1 MLKRLL
7 VLPLLALESLGVS
20 EHASIGI
27 GGFYS
32 NSSATNVNVQYYGIH
47 LNLHTDLISQNHKIK
62 FSTEFDWNRGSW
74 GRKLSNSQLAY
85 LEKFGSGKN
94 FRSYD
99 VLIRFGLNIASKE
112 VPLFLNLIGGFG
124 KVTNSHKET
133 DLFKRTT
140 WKAGIELEGAF
151 PLGQNSKFTYSAGYL
166 PTSIYYSF
174 IDPSRADNGMSARS
188 YVSKLGHTVLVSV
201 GFTQAINERLYFY
214 TKLKGQYKVF
224 GESKLVPIN
233 INIIDTATAIANTN
247 YPASRDVGAMLEV
260 GIGF

>member
-27 GGFYS
+27 GGLYS

-62 FSTEFDWNRGSW
+62 FSTEFDWNRGSG

-94 FRSYD
+94 FRYSHI
-99 VLIRFGLNIASKE
+99 LIRFGFNLASKE
-112 VPLFLNLIGGFG
+112 TPLFLNLIGGFG

-133 DLFKRTT
+133 DLLKRTT

-188 YVSKLGHTVLVSV
+188 YVSKLGHKVLVSV

-233 INIIDTATAIANTN
+233 INIIDTATAITNTN

>member
-1 MLKRLL
+1 MLRGLL
-7 VLPLLALESLGVS
+7 ILPLLALESLGVS

-99 VLIRFGLNIASKE
+99 VLIRFGFNIASKE

-124 KVTNSHKET
+124 EVTNSHKEI

-140 WKAGIELEGAF
+140 WNAGIELEGAF
-151 PLGQNSKFTYSAGYL
+151 PLGQNSKFTYSAGYM

-188 YVSKLGHTVLVSV
+188 YVSKLGHQVLVSV
-201 GFTQAINERLYFY
+201 GFTQTINERLYFY

-224 GESKLVPIN
+224 GESKLVPIT
-233 INIIDTATAIANTN
+233 IIDTTTAIANTN

>member
-32 NSSATNVNVQYYGIH
+32 NSSATNISMQYYGIH

-62 FSTEFDWNRGSW
+62 FSAEYDRDSGS
-74 GRKLSNSQLAY
+74 GKRKLSNSQFAY

-94 FRSYD
+94 FRYSHI
-99 VLIRFGLNIASKE
+99 LIRFGFNLASKE
-112 VPLFLNLIGGFG
+112 TPLFLNLIGGFG
-124 KVTNSHKET
+124 EVTNSHKET
-133 DLFKRTT
+133 DLLKKTT
-140 WKAGIELEGAF
+140 WNAGVELEGAL
-151 PLGQNSKFTYSAGYL
+151 PLGQSYKLTYSAGYM
-166 PTSIYYSF
+166 PTGIYYSF
-174 IDPSRADNGMSARS
+174 IDPSRGDKGMSARS

-224 GESKLVPIN
+224 GESQPVALN
-233 INIIDTATAIANTN
+233 IADTATAITNTN
-247 YPASRDVGAMLEV
+247 YPASRDVSAMLEV